1 MRAAQRVGEWAEA
14 RGHRAAHVA
23 LAWAAG
29 HPAVTSTLLGV
40 TTLAQ
45 LNENVPALDLELSPA
60 ERAEVADLLPRG
72 LVNRVHPTW

>member
-1 MRAAQRVGEWAEA
+1 
-14 RGHRAAHVA
+14 
-23 LAWAAG
+23 
-29 HPAVTSTLLGV
+29 VTSTLLGV